1 MVARAMAISLST
13 NWPMK
18 FDGWDETFD
27 TYQTLV
33 VIDRPQDGE
42 IDYTL
47 QPQ

>member
-1 MVARAMAISLST
+1 
-13 NWPMK
+13 MK

-33 VIDRPQDGE
+33 VIHRPQDGE
-42 IDYTL
+42 IDYIL